1 MPFMSPYPPCTGRKK
16 SSNGQKGRRFEIV
29 ETADTRYTTFSSQ
42 KICPLGSYCV
52 LGVRYL
58 CPAGRYGGTLGLKN
72 QACSGNVSE
81 GYFGPPGS
89 ISITEH
95 ECGGADFSVH
105 LVRVR
110 LTLSLKAL
118 HLVRPYETKDY
129 RQYMSLFEHTGSDNS
144 LDPDKVNQIQPTIYG
159 YLSTA
164 EGALTGSIIQNP
176 TDGNFQVL
184 EGLETT
190 TDGVGSGLKLN
201 IVISGGP
208 MNGGTGASSVTAITV
223 HTAGRDYKP
232 DDTVTVSHLFMAN
245 TEVDLVLRLRDQDF
259 QTICKRYKYDAMYLS
274 LYNDQG
280 GERVRSTQHV
290 CPPGSYCKNGHIW
303 EHLPGYFGRTN
314 GSYNATG
321 SGECQPGFYCP
332 AGSTSPQQVP
342 CGGPHVYCPRGRESH
357 TSIAGILYINWV
369 GYCLQCYSPDN
380 KVFARTI
387 RKWWRE

>member
-1 MPFMSPYPPCTGRKK
+1 MWRCWFFCPSGSGSPYPVSKGHYTWSVYTKRRTTDNTCH
-16 SSNGQKGRRFEIV
+16 SSN
-29 ETADTRYTTFSSQ
+29 T
-42 KICPLGSYCV
+42 
-52 LGVRYL
+52 
-58 CPAGRYGGTLGLKN
+58 
-72 QACSGNVSE
+72 QA
-81 GYFGPPGS
+81 
-89 ISITEH
+89 
-95 ECGGADFSVH
+95 
-105 LVRVR
+105 
-110 LTLSLKAL
+110 
-118 HLVRPYETKDY
+118 
-129 RQYMSLFEHTGSDNS
+129 SDNS
-144 LDPDKVNQIQPTIYG
+144 LEPDKVNQIQSTIYG

-201 IVISGGP
+201 LVISGGP
-208 MNGGTGASSVTAITV
+208 MNGGTGASNVTAISV
-223 HTAGRDYKP
+223 HTAGKDYKP

-290 CPPGSYCKNGHIW
+290 CPAGSYCRNGHIW

-321 SGECQPGFYCP
+321 SGN
-332 AGSTSPQQVP
+332 ASLD
-342 CGGPHVYCPRGRESH
+342 
-357 TSIAGILYINWV
+357 SIALPVRHHLNKSHVGGHMYTVPVVAEIPHQYRGDITHQLVGIL
-369 GYCLQCYSPDN
+369 SPMLL
-380 KVFARTI
+380 I
-387 RKWWRE
+387 RQQGTCSHHQKMVA